1 MKLKDALR
9 TLFLYGLPGFEI
21 NIRIYRNPVDFRAG
35 EAPCRVENKLDHCPT
50 MYEDNNVEQILF
62 DHTSKEVTF
71 YLTEND
77 EDW

>member
-1 MKLKDALR
+1 MKLKEALR

-21 NIRIYRNPVDFRAG
+21 NIKIYRSPVDFRAG
-35 EAPCRVENKLDHCPT
+35 EPPFRVENKLDYCPDK
-50 MYEDNNVEQILF
+50 YEDKNVEQILF
-62 DHTSKEVTF
+62 DNTSKEVTF